1 MSMQQVIDRIRRALS
16 LEQAAFEEI
25 RDDAAFTPVAGGV
38 AAAAIVVAGLG
49 SYLWAVFNDVGDK
62 GEFFVDA
69 LILGSIFAALLWLA
83 WVALSYVILSQVYRE
98 TVAPDAL
105 FRITAVGAVPFALG
119 LLVFIPGIGFGIG
132 LLSIVLMFFLTVFGL
147 RAAFPSIDPLRV
159 VLAVSA
165 GFAVW
170 ALILPLLSSP
180 ENPFSPGIFV
190 FEWTEDVVQ
199 DFLDITSAITGTFGN
214 FGE

>member
-1 MSMQQVIDRIRRALS
+1 MPTQQIIDRIRRALS
-16 LEQAAFEEI
+16 LDQAVFEEV
-25 RDDAAFTPVAGGV
+25 RDDAAFTPFAGAL

-49 SYLWAVFNDVGDK
+49 AYLWGVFNDVGDK

-83 WVALSYVILSQVYRE
+83 WVALSYVILSQLYRE
-98 TVAPDAL
+98 AVAPDAL
-105 FRITAVGAVPFALG
+105 FRIAAVGAVPFALG

-132 LLSIVLMFFLTVFGL
+132 LLSIALMFFLNVFGL
-147 RAAFPSIDPLRV
+147 RAAFPAIDPLRV

-170 ALILPLLSSP
+170 VLILPLLSSP
-180 ENPFSPGIFV
+180 ENPFSPGVFV
-190 FEWTEDVVQ
+190 FEWAEDVVE
-199 DFLDITSAITGTFGN
+199 DFLDITSAVTDVFGDL
-214 FGE
+214 GE

>member
-1 MSMQQVIDRIRRALS
+1 MSMEQIINRIKRALS
-16 LEQAAFEEI
+16 LEQAAFEEV
-25 RDDAAFTPVAGGV
+25 RDDAAFTPFAALL

-49 SYLWAVFNDVGDK
+49 AYLWGVFNDVGDK

-83 WVALSYVILSQVYRE
+83 WVALSYAILSQVYRE

-105 FRITAVGAVPFALG
+105 FRIAAVGAVPFALG

-132 LLSIVLMFFLTVFGL
+132 LLSIALMFFLTVFGL

-180 ENPFSPGIFV
+180 DNPFSPGVFV
-190 FEWTEDVVQ
+190 FEWTEDVVE
-199 DFLDITSAITGTFGN
+199 DWLDITSAITEAFGS

>member
-1 MSMQQVIDRIRRALS
+1 MPTQQIIDRIRRALS
-16 LEQAAFEEI
+16 LDQAAFEEI
-25 RDDAAFTPVAGGV
+25 RDDAAFTPF
-38 AAAAIVVAGLG
+38 AAALAAVVMLLGGLG
-49 SYLWAVFNDVGDK
+49 AYLWGVFNDVGDK

-69 LILGSIFAALLWLA
+69 LILGSVFAVLLWLA
-83 WVALSYVILSQVYRE
+83 WVALSYAVLSQVYRE

-105 FRITAVGAVPFALG
+105 FRIAAVGAVPFALG

-132 LLSIVLMFFLTVFGL
+132 LMSIALMFFLTVFGL

-180 ENPFSPGIFV
+180 ENPFSPGVFV
-190 FEWTEDVVQ
+190 FEWTEDVVE
-199 DFLDITSAITGTFGN
+199 DFLDITSAITNVLGDL
-214 FGE
+214 GE